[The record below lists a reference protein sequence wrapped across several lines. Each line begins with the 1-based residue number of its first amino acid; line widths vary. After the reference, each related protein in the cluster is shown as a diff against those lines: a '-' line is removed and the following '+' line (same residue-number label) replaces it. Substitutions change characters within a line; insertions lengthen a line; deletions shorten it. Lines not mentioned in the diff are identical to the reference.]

1 MQRDLAI
8 LHEVGP
14 QVRGAKRR
22 MLADAKG
29 KTSHFAYLEPDVTVE
44 QDKDKNLTQTEEQP
58 ISSLGSLS
66 DNGKSF
72 CMVTNSPTGC

>member
-8 LHEVGP
+8 LHDVGP
-14 QVRGAKRR
+14 QARSVKRR
-22 MLADAKG
+22 MLADSKE
-29 KTSHFAYLEPDVTVE
+29 KTIHFAYLEPDVTAE
-44 QDKDKNLTQTEEQP
+44 QDKDKKITQTEEQP

-72 CMVTNSPTGC
+72 CVVTNSPAGC